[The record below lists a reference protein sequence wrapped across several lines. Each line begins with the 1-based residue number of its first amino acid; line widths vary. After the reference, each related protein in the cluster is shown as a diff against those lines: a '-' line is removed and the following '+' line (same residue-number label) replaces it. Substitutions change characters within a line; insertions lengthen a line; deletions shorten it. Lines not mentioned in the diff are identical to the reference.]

1 MLNKRIKTHIV
12 RFKNTMLHYRI
23 LACMDNF
30 KWYRTLQMEQKQQL
44 ILRIILIFY
53 IIPSILSAKTI

>member
-1 MLNKRIKTHIV
+1 
-12 RFKNTMLHYRI
+12 
-23 LACMDNF
+23 
-30 KWYRTLQMEQKQQL
+30 MEQKQQKLQL